1 MENFIKLEEY
11 EPKKDREVKVSLS
24 DLYFL
29 FSGIYNQAAA
39 HPEEIPEGDYE
50 KVNTLFNRYLV
61 SAQLRDEEAKW
72 FDVMKKV
79 DAGEYKDMKA
89 EEQQNYKRTAYE
101 YYLEAKSKRE
111 QLQKELEL

>member
-29 FSGIYNQAAA
+29 FAYIYNQVAA
-39 HPEEIPEGDYE
+39 HPEEIPENDYD
-50 KVNTLFNRYLV
+50 KIITLFNRYLV
-61 SAQLRDEEAKW
+61 CAKLREEEAMW

-79 DAGEYKDMKA
+79 DAGEYTDMKA

-111 QLQKELEL
+111 QLQRELEV